1 MTTSSSEEMPI
12 PTEMRRLVVA
22 SPGKGT
28 AVADCTV
35 VVQTVPTP
43 IPSSGEVL
51 IKVAAAPINPSDY
64 GSWYKGTNTRGVAPY
79 PMVMGLEG
87 CGVVVA
93 TSGFIAGY
101 RFPIGTKVGFI
112 IADKKQGSY
121 SEYVTVDALEGVF
134 AMPSDKN
141 IEDCASFFV
150 NPYTA
155 CAILETAKTENPNSN
170 VIVHTAAASQ
180 LGQMLNKLAPSEG
193 MEIINVVRRE
203 EQAELLRSLG
213 AKHIVVTAYGNDDWK
228 EELQTMIKELGAT
241 CAFDAVSGTTTGTL
255 VGLMPNRS
263 TVFVYGAL
271 AGPIGNVSS
280 MDLIY
285 RQKQIKGLHLTRWV
299 GSGGALYTIRRLY
312 KVGCKVNAGLHDGG
326 WSSSQFQD
334 TTMET
339 AFDDIVGLI
348 GGSATGKKLRI
359 RFNDKKE

>member
-1 MTTSSSEEMPI
+1 MTSSSEEMPI

-28 AVADCTV
+28 ALTDCTV

-43 IPSSGEVL
+43 TPSSGAEVL
-51 IKVAAAPINPSDY
+51 IKVVAAPINPSDY
-64 GSWYKGTNTRGVAPY
+64 GSWYKVANKGVASY
-79 PMVMGLEG
+79 PMAMGLEG

-93 TSGFIAGY
+93 TSGVIAGF

-112 IADKKQGSY
+112 ISDRKQGSY
-121 SEYVTVDALEGVF
+121 SEYVTVNALKGVF
-134 AMPSDKN
+134 AMPIDKN

-155 CAILETAKTENPNSN
+155 CAILDMARTENPDSN

-203 EQAELLRSLG
+203 EQAELLRALG
-213 AKHIVVTAYGNDDWK
+213 AKHIVVTTSGNDDWK

-241 CAFDAVSGTTTGTL
+241 CAFDAVAGTTTGTL
-255 VGLMPNRS
+255 LGLMPNQS

-280 MDLIY
+280 LDLIY
-285 RQKQIKGLHLTRWV
+285 RKKQIKGLYLTRWIEN
-299 GSGGALYTIRRLY
+299 GGPLYTIHRLY
-312 KVGCKVNAGLHDGG
+312 KAGYKVNAGLHDGG
-326 WSSSQFQD
+326 WSSSQFHD
-334 TTMET
+334 TTIEK
-339 AFDDIVGLI
+339 AFDDIVALI
-348 GGSATGKKLRI
+348 SGSATGKKLRI
-359 RFNDKKE
+359 RFDDKKE